1 MIQHLHKIKDHI
13 QILLSVVENLIKH
26 FQEYVFCE
34 VCLHDILAAAIHL
47 CGKVCMVTSNI
58 PIHVACTWRPW

>member
-1 MIQHLHKIKDHI
+1 MIQHSHKIKDHI

-26 FQEYVFCE
+26 FHEYVFCE

-47 CGKVCMVTSNI
+47 CGKVTY
-58 PIHVACTWRPW
+58 AW